1 MLSREPGSTVT
12 DEETG
17 AQKKTPR
24 RKLALVK
31 QPYEESTYDSF
42 WPELNLNCLHALAV
56 EDYAYEIESHM
67 RSRPIVTGGTQPPP
81 LTTRVRNLYF
91 SDDEE
96 KRYIQIANQ
105 RGTETTVNFRD
116 YMKACQDQ
124 AYPGGHIDEEDARP
138 ARPVHESRGSVPL
151 KVTDLKHFGGLSPA
165 DKHVWAYESAFE
177 VIKQYFWAP

>member
-1 MLSREPGSTVT
+1 MQMGISVSTIRTLFNKRFPREPSCDPSKRLGPAHMLSREPGSTVT

-67 RSRPIVTGGTQPPP
+67 RSRPSKP
-81 LTTRVRNLYF
+81 LNVQKSTSFALKSSWICIYYCAST
-91 SDDEE
+91 S
-96 KRYIQIANQ
+96 
-105 RGTETTVNFRD
+105 
-116 YMKACQDQ
+116 
-124 AYPGGHIDEEDARP
+124 RP
-138 ARPVHESRGSVPL
+138 TL
-151 KVTDLKHFGGLSPA
+151 
-165 DKHVWAYESAFE
+165 E
-177 VIKQYFWAP
+177 VAKSSLVVLNHRH